1 MEASEKQSG
10 EAAFDVHEDFD
21 ATLHLHDVP
30 QELLVSILHDAT
42 AKSVACFSCTSHAF
56 RTAAQ
61 SSIVWRSLCERDWGM
76 HGARLKQTVA
86 PEHASVTWLN
96 VYRACAVACQGFA
109 VRFTKRHIE
118 DQRIPD
124 YCGDIDSRVI
134 LLQFYPRL
142 LPAEQQDFD
151 AAMLPLQ
158 QICTITAH
166 GCKLRAELKA
176 NASATAEELE
186 ELRDTCVHRLTMALR
201 EINKSSNEH
210 ADNGTECR
218 SLQLTLSPALQ
229 CTDEVHEFLMFPPEN
244 ALARASKLN
253 NCWSTSR
260 GHGRDQEV
268 AVALTDGHHRCP
280 THAVLLGIG
289 AIDPPNFGFTNP
301 CAELLAFGSCR
312 RAEIVETRA
321 DPCYRADAPLH
332 EDERRSERTA
342 RLVAALLADEG
353 EVASQRVAAQGEPL
367 AGIRFPPPPACGA
380 LRVTQPVRP
389 RVVRYMRFLLRT
401 SYDENGQGH
410 AESNVDISKLQAYGV
425 PVPYLD
431 RVLLHDAHDL
441 HDAHEDAPDI
451 EPSLHDGAATA
462 IALPSEQSCLD
473 PRLDPGLRPIDTE
486 RGDVPKRDQFA
497 SAAAYL
503 DRRRAVFLGPPA

>member
-1 MEASEKQSG
+1 MCE
-10 EAAFDVHEDFD
+10 FD
-21 ATLHLHDVP
+21 AAPLHLHDVP

-42 AKSVACFSCTSHAF
+42 AKSVACFSCTCHAS
-56 RTAAQ
+56 RTAAR
-61 SSIVWRSLCERDWGM
+61 SSIVWRSLCERDWGL

-109 VRFTKRHIE
+109 VRFTKRGIKN
-118 DQRIPD
+118 QRIPD
-124 YCGDIDSRVI
+124 YCGERIDSRVI
-134 LLQFYPRL
+134 LLQIHPRL

-151 AAMLPLQ
+151 EAMLPLQ

-176 NASATAEELE
+176 DASATAEEVE
-186 ELRDTCVHRLTMALR
+186 ELRDACVRRLTVALR
-201 EINKSSNEH
+201 EINKSSNER
-210 ADNGTECR
+210 ADNGTKRR

-229 CTDEVHEFLMFPPEN
+229 CTDEVHEFPRFPPEN
-244 ALARASKLN
+244 ALARASKLI

-268 AVALTDGHHRCP
+268 AVALTDGQHRCP

-289 AIDPPNFGFTNP
+289 AIDPPHFGFSNP
-301 CAELLAFGSCR
+301 CAEVLAFGSCR
-312 RAEIVETRA
+312 RAEIVETRT
-321 DPCYRADAPLH
+321 DLCYRADAPLH
-332 EDERRSERTA
+332 EDKRRSEHTA

-353 EVASQRVAAQGEPL
+353 EVASQRVSAPGEPL
-367 AGIRFPPPPACGA
+367 AGIRFPSPPACGA

-401 SYDENGQGH
+401 SYDENGQGL

-431 RVLLHDAHDL
+431 RVLLHDAHD
-441 HDAHEDAPDI
+441 DAPDI
-451 EPSLHDGAATA
+451 EPSIHDLLTLSAATA
-462 IALPSEQSCLD
+462 LALPSEQYCLD

-503 DRRRAVFLGPPA
+503 DRRFSM